1 MVSEKSLFDLV
12 KNILSNR
19 NMFFLLLA
27 ITIIARINR
36 LAGKPDD
43 NLDEYNVIQNITK
56 NYIKT
61 IRPDELTTIDIKL
74 SIKQINSL
82 DEKNQVLISNSYFSC
97 KKYLDFYYS

>member
-1 MVSEKSLFDLV
+1 M
-12 KNILSNR
+12 
-19 NMFFLLLA
+19 
-27 ITIIARINR
+27 IAWINR
-36 LAGKPDD
+36 FSLAGKPDG
-43 NLDEYNVIQNITK
+43 NLDEYHVIQNITK

-97 KKYLDFYYS
+97 RIILNFYHLKFYLEIFF

>member
-1 MVSEKSLFDLV
+1 
-12 KNILSNR
+12 
-19 NMFFLLLA
+19 MFFLLLA

-36 LAGKPDD
+36 FSLAGKPDG
-43 NLDEYNVIQNITK
+43 NLDEFNVIQNITK

-82 DEKNQVLISNSYFSC
+82 DEKNQVLVSNSYFSC
-97 KKYLDFYYS
+97 KKISRFLLFIISP